1 MVFLGSYQFGCAY
14 NSAMP
19 VQLAPPKEVTV
30 EVFGNHGVGKILGG
44 RSSRLIP
51 IRATYRGYVSGIA
64 LYARINADDNE
75 KTATVTRTLS
85 VDGITATNCIL
96 KGVNVDENTVF
107 RDGKNGLFCALDVVL
122 LFEQLYA

>member
-30 EVFGNHGVGKILGG
+30 EVFGNHGTGKILGG

-51 IRATYRGYVSGIA
+51 IEATYRGYVSGFA
-64 LYARINADDNE
+64 LYARIEQDDSI
-75 KTATVTRTLS
+75 KMAGVTATLN
-85 VDGITATNCIL
+85 VDGVTATNCIL
-96 KGVNVDENTVF
+96 KGVNVDSRTIF